1 MLEKIIEC
9 VSDGTE
15 MKCALL
21 KESSAFLLSHI
32 QAWTKNGYIVLFS
45 YSGWK
50 SRFLQEMLL
59 GNWI

>member
-1 MLEKIIEC
+1 MWEKIIGC

-15 MKCALL
+15 MKRALL
-21 KESSAFLLSHI
+21 KASSAFWLSHV
-32 QAWTKNGYIVLFS
+32 QPWTKDGHMFLFS

-59 GNWI
+59 GN